1 MAAAGVLNG
10 AATAE
15 NQPRSTTTSSVSPR
29 LTRAESNRRNSQRST
44 GPRTQAGKEKVRFNG
59 LKHGMTAR
67 STVLPGEDPAR
78 FEAAR
83 RQLHDDLAPRDAL
96 EAILVDRIAL
106 ATWQANRDDQV
117 ARARREA
124 ELEHHALDQAA
135 TQNRQVIALGQ
146 LLLEDLSQPMHSR
159 PAARRR
165 RRAPG
170 PTGGLARI
178 HHPRL
183 RLALGPPAA
192 ARRLSRHSHRLGRD
206 PRLRARPAD
215 GLLCERFRHRLSG
228 RSCSLGQ
235 RGRHRRNPGS
245 RLGPVAGGNRRA

>member
-15 NQPRSTTTSSVSPR
+15 NQPSSTTTSSGSPR

-83 RQLHDDLAPRDAL
+83 RQLHDDLAPRDPL

-117 ARARREA
+117 ARARRES

-159 PAARRR
+159 PAAR
-165 RRAPG
+165 
-170 PTGGLARI
+170 
-178 HHPRL
+178 
-183 RLALGPPAA
+183 AA
-192 ARRLSRHSHRLGRD
+192 APSTRPNWWPCSNPPSQAATGSWAACGSSTAIS
-206 PRLRARPAD
+206 PLRP
-215 GLLCERFRHRLSG
+215 
-228 RSCSLGQ
+228 
-235 RGRHRRNPGS
+235 PGS
-245 RLGPVAGGNRRA
+245 RSTASSSPG